1 MTDVLQCPYCNLR
14 FTTRSEL
21 EQHKAID
28 HPREQEV
35 EPAKREPEH
44 APVEPERAPVE
55 PEQRVE
61 PRARTPEKGGFLSRL
76 FKRR

>member
-21 EQHKAID
+21 DQHKAID

-35 EPAKREPEH
+35 ESAEG
-44 APVEPERAPVE
+44 EPERAPVE
-55 PEQRVE
+55 GERSPVE
-61 PRARTPEKGGFLSRL
+61 PEKRAEERARPPEKGGFLSRL
-76 FKRR
+76 FRRR

>member
-21 EQHKAID
+21 DQHKALD

-35 EPAKREPEH
+35 ESGRG
-44 APVEPERAPVE
+44 EPERAPVE
-55 PEQRVE
+55 AEQPVE
-61 PRARTPEKGGFLSRL
+61 ERAQTAEKGGFLSRL
-76 FKRR
+76 FRRR

>member
-21 EQHKAID
+21 DQHKAID

-35 EPAKREPEH
+35 EPAKG
-44 APVEPERAPVE
+44 EPERAPVE

-61 PRARTPEKGGFLSRL
+61 QRARTPEKGGFLSRL